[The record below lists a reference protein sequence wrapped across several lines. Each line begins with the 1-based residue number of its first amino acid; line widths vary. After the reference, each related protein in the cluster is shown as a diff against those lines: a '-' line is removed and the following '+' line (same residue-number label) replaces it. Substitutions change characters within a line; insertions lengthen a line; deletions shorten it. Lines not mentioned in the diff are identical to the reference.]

1 MEKISLIG
9 GHLYQWDTGRKI
21 KVCPCKDVSVDEVHF
36 SNMRDT
42 VALRVDP
49 VEEDGEYIASIPNIL
64 LQKPKS
70 LNVYIVMVSEDGERT
85 TCSKTFSVRP
95 RERPED
101 YVYTETEHFHFN
113 TKLNKNLGEAN
124 AGKILIVGDD
134 GNIYPVKLEDIGGS
148 GGSGIVDGDI
158 ATDDEVNDMLDDIF
172 NNGTSGEQ
180 PDDGSGD
187 ITDEIPEDNIATDDE
202 VNDMLDD
209 IFG

>member
-1 MEKISLIG
+1 
-9 GHLYQWDTGRKI
+9 
-21 KVCPCKDVSVDEVHF
+21 
-36 SNMRDT
+36 
-42 VALRVDP
+42 
-49 VEEDGEYIASIPNIL
+49 
-64 LQKPKS
+64 
-70 LNVYIVMVSEDGERT
+70 MVSEDGERT

-134 GNIYPVKLEDIGGS
+134 GNIYPAKFEDIGGA
-148 GGSGIVDGDI
+148 GGSGITDDNI
-158 ATDDEVNDMLDDIF
+158 ATDNEVNDMLDEVF
-172 NNGTSGEQ
+172 NNNTSEET
-180 PDDGSGD
+180 PDDSSGD
-187 ITDEIPEDNIATDDE
+187 NSDGITDDNIATDDE